1 MRYTYRK
8 FQKRA
13 KLAGFVG
20 QGKLWLINHQDEWI
34 HDVYEECDI
43 HHGRIYALAKAF
55 HPLSTTISGFFQDTE
70 TKKWIRVENGLAM
83 ANPSEEDADHCGWM
97 DSLEELLVW
106 ERQRTQGGESH
117 E

>member
-20 QGKLWLINHQDEWI
+20 SGKLWLINQHEEWI

-43 HHGRIYALAKAF
+43 HHGRIFSLTKAF
-55 HPLSTTISGFFQDTE
+55 HPLSTTITGYFQDSE
-70 TKKWIRVENGLAM
+70 TKKWIRVENGLAETSDQHQVDREDSS
-83 ANPSEEDADHCGWM
+83 ANRGGWM
-97 DSLEELLVW
+97 DSLDELL
-106 ERQRTQGGESH
+106 ELEKQKR
-117 E
+117 